1 MTRTVLVV
9 DDDRQMVKTFA
20 AVLRRRGWESLTAF
34 DGEQAVQVARDHH
47 VDVVLMDVRMPG
59 MNGVEALRAI
69 RQSKPLT
76 PVILMTAYAANELL
90 EQAERDG
97 ALSIMPKPVPLPRLL
112 TLLEDVIRTERSVL
126 IVDDDPQ
133 FLSTLTEVL
142 STSGRTVLKASTLE
156 RALELLDAETP
167 DIVVLDLK
175 LDGGSPEDTIRAIK
189 DARPAIVL
197 ILYSGHPRMLDETLA
212 SLPSELVYASLRK
225 PFSPASLM
233 GLLDDL
239 TRR

>member
-20 AVLRRRGWESLTAF
+20 AVLGRRGWQSLTAF
-34 DGEQAVQVARDHH
+34 DGKEAVEVARDNH

-76 PVILMTAYAANELL
+76 PVILMTAYAAHELL
-90 EQAERDG
+90 AQAERDG

-112 TLLEDVIRTERSVL
+112 ELLDQVIDADRSVL

-142 STSGRTVLKASTLE
+142 SASGQKVHKAGTLE
-156 RALELLDAETP
+156 QALALLDEQTP

-175 LDGGSPEDTIRAIK
+175 LDNEAPEDTVRAIK
-189 DARPAIVL
+189 SARPAVVL
-197 ILYSGHPRMLDETLA
+197 ILYSGHPMMLDETLA
-212 SLPSELVYASLRK
+212 ALPRELVYASLKK
-225 PFSPASLM
+225 PFSPGLLM
-233 GLLDDL
+233 ELLDDL

>member
-34 DGEQAVQVARDHH
+34 DGEEAVQVAREHH

-59 MNGVEALRAI
+59 MNGVDALRAI
-69 RQSKPLT
+69 RRDKPLT
-76 PVILMTAYAANELL
+76 PVILMTAYAASDLL

-97 ALSIMPKPVPLPRLL
+97 ALSIMNKPVPLPRLL
-112 TLLEDVIRTERSVL
+112 SLLDELIDADRAVL

-133 FLSTLTEVL
+133 FLSTLSEVL
-142 STSGRTVLKASTLE
+142 SASGRTVHKADSLA
-156 RALELLDAETP
+156 RALEVLETEVP

-175 LDGGSPEDTIRAIK
+175 LDGANPEDAVRAIK
-189 DARPAIVL
+189 GRRPSAVL
-197 ILYSGHPRMLDETLA
+197 ILYSGHPLMLDETLA
-212 SLPSELVYASLRK
+212 SLPGELVYASLRK
-225 PFSPASLM
+225 PFSPAHLM

>member
-20 AVLRRRGWESLTAF
+20 AVLNRRGWQSLTAF
-34 DGEQAVQVARDHH
+34 DGREAVEVARDNH

-76 PVILMTAYAANELL
+76 PVILMTAYAAHDLL
-90 EQAERDG
+90 AQAERDG
-97 ALSIMPKPVPLPRLL
+97 ALSIMPKPVALPRLL
-112 TLLEDVIRTERSVL
+112 GLLDQVIEADRSIL

-133 FLSTLTEVL
+133 FLTTLTEVL
-142 STSGRTVLKASTLE
+142 STSGRKVHKASTLE
-156 RALELLDAETP
+156 QALELLDSATP

-175 LDGGSPEDTIRAIK
+175 LDGAGPEDAVRAIK
-189 DARPAIVL
+189 SARPAAVL
-197 ILYSGHPRMLDETLA
+197 ILYSGHPMMLDETLA
-212 SLPSELVYASLRK
+212 ALPSELVYASLKK
-225 PFSPASLM
+225 PFSPGRLM

-239 TRR
+239 TGR

>member
-1 MTRTVLVV
+1 MSRTVLVV

-112 TLLEDVIRTERSVL
+112 TLLEDVIHTERSVL

-142 STSGRTVLKASTLE
+142 STSGRAVLKAGTLE
-156 RALELLDAETP
+156 QALELLDAQTP

-175 LDGGSPEDTIRAIK
+175 LDDSSPEETIRAIK
-189 DARPAIVL
+189 NARPAVVL
-197 ILYSGHPRMLDETLA
+197 ILYSGHPLMLDETLA

-239 TRR
+239 TRK

>member
-20 AVLRRRGWESLTAF
+20 AVLGRSGWQSLTAF
-34 DGEQAVQVARDHH
+34 DGREAVEIARDNH
-47 VDVVLMDVRMPG
+47 VDVVLMDVRMPV

-76 PVILMTAYAANELL
+76 PVILMTAYAATDLL
-90 EQAERDG
+90 AQAERDG
-97 ALSIMPKPVPLPRLL
+97 ALSIMPKPVALPRLL
-112 TLLEDVIRTERSVL
+112 ALLDQVIESDRSVL

-142 STSGRTVLKASTLE
+142 STSGRTVHKAGSLD
-156 RALELLDAETP
+156 RALELLDTKTP

-175 LDGGSPEDTIRAIK
+175 LNGTSPEETVRAIK
-189 DARPAIVL
+189 NARPAAVL
-197 ILYSGHPRMLDETLA
+197 ILYSGHPVMLDQTLA
-212 SLPSELVYASLRK
+212 ALPNELIYASLKK
-225 PFSPASLM
+225 PFSPGHLM

-239 TRR
+239 TGR

>member
-34 DGEQAVQVARDHH
+34 DGKEAVEVARESH

-69 RQSKPLT
+69 RQNKPLT
-76 PVILMTAYAANELL
+76 PVILMTAYAAHDLL
-90 EQAERDG
+90 AQAERDG
-97 ALSIMPKPVPLPRLL
+97 ALSIMPKPVALPRLL
-112 TLLEDVIRTERSVL
+112 ALLDQVIEAERSVL

-133 FLSTLTEVL
+133 FLATLTEVL
-142 STSGRTVLKASTLE
+142 STAGRVVHKASSLDQ
-156 RALELLDAETP
+156 ALELLDARTP

-175 LDGGSPEDTIRAIK
+175 LDHTRPEETVRAIK
-189 DARPAIVL
+189 DAHPRVVL
-197 ILYSGHPRMLDETLA
+197 IIYSGHPMMLDETVA
-212 SLPSELVYASLRK
+212 ALPNDLIYASLKK
-225 PFSPASLM
+225 PFSPGHLM

-239 TRR
+239 TGR